1 MRLRYA
7 KRAAA
12 QIDAA
17 LAYVA
22 ARSPQGARRLRA
34 RIETITELLQGH
46 PLAGRDT
53 SNPLVRRIVVTPYPY
68 LIDYRLTASE
78 VIILRFRHAAR
89 APVS

>member
-1 MRLRYA
+1 MPSGPPRKSTRRL
-7 KRAAA
+7 
-12 QIDAA
+12 
-17 LAYVA
+17 LTS

-46 PLAGRDT
+46 PLAGRET